1 MPFQGASRTEQVPSV
16 QDITGLKSDK
26 EDKKEPTV
34 PEMEG
39 YLEKLKHK
47 TNFLVFG
54 WNRRYFKINPK
65 RMSIVYYNSREE
77 SNREGGEPSG
87 ILSCILIITTNL
99 LGLTMYLYDGPYHGH
114 DINQRC
120 HS

>member
-1 MPFQGASRTEQVPSV
+1 MFFQGASRDEQVPSV

-26 EDKKEPTV
+26 ENKKEPSV

-65 RMSIVYYNSREE
+65 GRSIEYYNSKEE

-87 ILSCILIITTNL
+87 IPSFMVVIRILNFDRVIEN
-99 LGLTMYLYDGPYHGH
+99 
-114 DINQRC
+114 
-120 HS
+120 